1 MTRCEGISV
10 RDGTLSKGISVC
22 DGTLSKVSADHEK
35 PDKKRVTNTVTHR
48 YNRPQI
54 NQNMNMYTLFL
65 HVLSYHKAEQP
76 IILFKINKF
85 DKY

>member
-35 PDKKRVTNTVTHR
+35 PDKKRVTNTVTPR
-48 YNRPQI
+48 YNGPK
-54 NQNMNMYTLFL
+54 
-65 HVLSYHKAEQP
+65 S
-76 IILFKINKF
+76 NKNPSITNT
-85 DKY
+85 KY